1 MVLPKG
7 SAKAVET
14 WPASTGPWEESS
26 NQHRALVATEN
37 NHQDSHQDT
46 RSNGERQQN
55 TWGSHSRF
63 PQKATDDGDGELV
76 LERKVRD
83 TWNSMPAGQMLKF
96 QKRHKTTIPCHCNLH
111 IKLIYKCKKKKKSPQ
126 EAGLQARGRKPML
139 CRIGRENRKTQIK
152 LN

>member
-1 MVLPKG
+1 M
-7 SAKAVET
+7 
-14 WPASTGPWEESS
+14 
-26 NQHRALVATEN
+26 
-37 NHQDSHQDT
+37 
-46 RSNGERQQN
+46 QQN
-55 TWGSHSRF
+55 TWGSHSRI
-63 PQKATDDGDGELV
+63 PQKAVDAGDEELV

-111 IKLIYKCKKKKKSPQ
+111 IKLIYKCKKKSPQ
-126 EAGLQARGRKPML
+126 EAGPQARGRKPML